1 MEGLGL
7 ASSPQTVLLPLPKPK
22 SVPKRRTKRRRP
34 TAREREQPTR
44 KSRRL
49 AGQKAPDY
57 YAENVVVERRGKN
70 GQAVSDDESEEPERG
85 LDFMPLSVDDL
96 IPEEKNAFSTL
107 RKV

>member
-34 TAREREQPTR
+34 PARQHEPTR

-57 YAENVVVERRGKN
+57 CAENVIVASKN
-70 GQAVSDDESEEPERG
+70 SQRVADSESEEPERG

-96 IPEEKNAFSTL
+96 IEEEKKVFSAL